1 MCITLVPQEKLQGQI
16 RESRFSSLNQ
26 IREQAR
32 ENLETE
38 QNITLMEEKK
48 RLMVMS
54 NSKIAEKTSVLQ
66 DDVDDIGGNN
76 IHYLSTTN
84 DSIKD
89 Y

>member
-1 MCITLVPQEKLQGQI
+1 
-16 RESRFSSLNQ
+16 
-26 IREQAR
+26 
-32 ENLETE
+32 
-38 QNITLMEEKK
+38 MEEKK

-76 IHYLSTTN
+76 IHYLCTTN